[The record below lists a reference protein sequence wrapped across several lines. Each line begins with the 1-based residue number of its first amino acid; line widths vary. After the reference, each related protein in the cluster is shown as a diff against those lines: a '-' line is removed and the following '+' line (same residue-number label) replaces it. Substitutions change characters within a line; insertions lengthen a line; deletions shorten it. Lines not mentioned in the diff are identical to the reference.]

1 MDSARGEHLE
11 ACDHFL
17 LPRELGKPSPSVGLD
32 GVDGGQMAPCMLPS
46 RWSFVLEIEVR
57 SDLTFVN

>member
-11 ACDHFL
+11 ACDRFL

-32 GVDGGQMAPCMLPS
+32 GVDGSQVAPCMLPT
-46 RWSFVLEIEVR
+46 RCFFVLEIEVIKKK
-57 SDLTFVN
+57 N

>member
-11 ACDHFL
+11 ACDRFL

-32 GVDGGQMAPCMLPS
+32 GVDGSQVAPCMLPS
-46 RWSFVLEIEVR
+46 RWFFVLEIEV
-57 SDLTFVN
+57 